1 MLKADRTYFLLILL
15 HIVIGALLYNNTIL
29 PKVYGYTIIFGGI
42 FYIINSQNKNN
53 EVLYAISYM
62 VGSEIIL
69 RMTNG
74 NPVYE
79 FSKYGVM
86 IFTLIGI
93 YYQGISKNA
102 VAYWLF
108 LILLIP
114 GVLIATMELNY
125 TISLRKEISF
135 NISGPVCLG
144 ICSLYTY
151 NRKVTIEE
159 VNNILLCV
167 GLPII
172 SCLIYLTIYT
182 PNIRDVITGTESNG
196 LTSGGFGPNQVS
208 TMLGLGMF
216 IFTSRL
222 ILLSQSVFLL
232 ALNLFLT
239 LYLTYR
245 GFVTFSRGGMLTGFI
260 MIAVLIVTTYF
271 LINKKK
277 KLRMLTMIVFAAGTF
292 TAAWLYSSNQTNGMI
307 VKRYANQDASGRAKE
322 DLTTGRGDLA
332 AEEFEI
338 FLKYPVFGI
347 GVGRNMETRYEQTGE
362 IIVSHSEIT
371 RMIAEHGSLG
381 VLALMILFLT
391 PLILYFDNKYNI
403 YLVCFLAFWLFTI
416 NHAAMR
422 LAAPAFIYSL
432 SLLKVVKSKEEKL
445 FQSE

>member
-347 GVGRNMETRYEQTGE
+347 GVGRNTETRYEQTGE

-381 VLALMILFLT
+381 VLGLMILFLT

-403 YLVCFLAFWLFTI
+403 YLVCFLVFWLFTI